1 MKSIL
6 EYNNSIDQGED
17 EGGLTGA
24 LSLLDRGHS
33 TQRVQG
39 THMYIHILHAVCT
52 HTMGNDLRILH
63 SVLRM

>member
-24 LSLLDRGHS
+24 LGLSPSLTEGTVLRGI
-33 TQRVQG
+33 QG
-39 THMYIHILHAVCT
+39 TRMYILGVRELIDY
-52 HTMGNDLRILH
+52 GD
-63 SVLRM
+63 